1 MKTKVILL
9 LTVLSTSLWAQEAKL
24 IPQVTVMGEGKIK
37 VVPDMAVLSFGL
49 THTGKEASEVKKAND
64 QALDRVLKFIKKFGI
79 ATTDFQTTQV
89 SLNKNYQFDTKKY
102 TYQATQNLTLT
113 LKDISKYD
121 ALVMGL
127 MDNGINTIHQ
137 VEFKSTQIEILKSNA
152 RKLAIQDAKKKA
164 EDFVEVLNQK
174 IGKALSISDNSQPIY
189 PVMMKR
195 TFANPMIESDAATE
209 TLAVGEIEISISVT
223 VSFLLD

>member
-1 MKTKVILL
+1 MKTRVLILVAL
-9 LTVLSTSLWAQEAKL
+9 LSTSLWAQDGKL

-37 VVPDMAVLSFGL
+37 TVPDLAVLSFGI
-49 THTGKEASEVKKAND
+49 THTGKEANEVKKAND
-64 QALDRVLKFIKKFGI
+64 QALDKVIKFIKKFGI

-89 SLNKNYQFDTKKY
+89 SLNKNYQYDTKKY

-164 EDFVEVLNQK
+164 EDFAGVLNQK

-195 TFANPMIESDAATE
+195 TYANPMLESDAATE
-209 TLAVGEIEISISVT
+209 TLAIGEIEISISVT
-223 VSFLLD
+223 VSFHLD